1 MHIDCLYGIATKR
14 LTLQIQKITKRHKS
28 QTHSR
33 LFRSANESLQVNN
46 VSNEISFSNRY
57 RYRPMEMAVN
67 DTVDG
72 AQQPQPSP
80 VEALGPYD
88 IICGRNK
95 LAFNN
100 IGNRRFRVTVQLTMD
115 RYMAA
120 TTRNETSKVIKY
132 VADIVR
138 ENGGRFLRL
147 SPDGKH
153 WIELDKKHIHEKV
166 GHALRDAAP
175 SKRESDSTTADTF
188 PYTRPYSSSAI
199 SHLQQDS
206 NNILNTPLKEPT
218 THRRPR
224 DTSTLSSR
232 QFRVSTMD
240 QWIPASRPDGV
251 STFDFTDPNAI
262 QKTLGGQEEESKPPA
277 KELELKRKNAMEPT
291 SFSKVTPPKV
301 HVTHRTPMDSSI
313 LSRRQMLSPSALEQ
327 WITANVSTLHSTEQA
342 TALQPH
348 GGQDDARK
356 LPAMPPQQQQT
367 HQEHQVDS
375 IKASSLSPEQSHK
388 SIEPYM
394 PDASGKGEYETFDHS
409 PFGDHHDADFEW

>member
-1 MHIDCLYGIATKR
+1 MT
-14 LTLQIQKITKRHKS
+14 
-28 QTHSR
+28 
-33 LFRSANESLQVNN
+33 
-46 VSNEISFSNRY
+46 
-57 RYRPMEMAVN
+57 VN

-132 VADIVR
+132 VADIVK

-147 SPDGKH
+147 SPNGKH

-175 SKRESDSTTADTF
+175 KRESDSTTADTF
-188 PYTRPYSSSAI
+188 PYTRSYSSSAI
-199 SHLQQDS
+199 AHLQQDS
-206 NNILNTPLKEPT
+206 NNLLNTSLKRPT

-224 DTSTLSSR
+224 DTSTLSRR

-240 QWIPASRPDGV
+240 QLIPASRPYGE
-251 STFDFTDPNAI
+251 STFDSTDQNAV
-262 QKTLGGQEEESKPPA
+262 QKTLGGQEEDSKPPA
-277 KELELKRKNAMEPT
+277 KQLESKRNNAMEPT
-291 SFSKVTPPKV
+291 SSLKNTPKV
-301 HVTHRTPMDSSI
+301 HVIHRTPTDSSI
-313 LSRRQMLSPSALEQ
+313 LSRKQMLSPSALEQ
-327 WITANVSTLHSTEQA
+327 WISTNFTTLNSTEHG
-342 TALQPH
+342 TALQPPY
-348 GGQDDARK
+348 GGQNDATK
-356 LPAMPPQQQQT
+356 LPAMPQQHQEA

-375 IKASSLSPEQSHK
+375 IKPSSSISPKESRK
-388 SIEPYM
+388 STKPTI
-394 PDASGKGEYETFDHS
+394 PDASGTGEYETFDDS
-409 PFGDHHDADFEW
+409 PFGDHPDADFEW